1 MFRRLM
7 ERLGWIQ
14 APRASLAQWRTLVA
28 FADAARRDGL
38 THVLVCGM
46 GGSSLTAEV
55 VARANGATSLQV
67 LDSTDPAAVLDAES
81 AVSRDHTLF
90 LVVSKSGTTVE
101 TLALYRYFAARARPE
116 QLVVVTDP
124 GTPLEALAREGR
136 LRAVFPHPPDVGGRY
151 AALTV
156 VGMLPA
162 ALIGAAGRVLLE
174 RALAV
179 DVARAKAWGVALA
192 RAALAGRDKL
202 VLRPPAR
209 VAAIAAWVEQLVA
222 ESSGKA
228 GRGVVPLVDD
238 PAAERRPDT
247 QIVSEF
253 SADPLD
259 LGAEFLKWELATW
272 ELCNELDVNAFDQPD
287 VEAAKAFAREELA
300 RRRPGAGDVGAVLT
314 AAQLAR
320 AARPGDYLAIL
331 AYLPPRRVL
340 ERVGNRAPLPGCEDG
355 ARALKRPPSVPLS
368 LGQLG
373 SESSQQGA
381 RIDPIARSL
390 RLGLQRICDRA
401 VARIERVGDS
411 LQPGHLLGG
420 EPQRIA
426 QAEDDHDRIGEAF
439 REPGGDILRH
449 RAVRAQTRARAGAG
463 ARAEPDGADRDA
475 PLERDLEGHRDTAA
489 GAGGGPE
496 PAVHVVAEPVGCG
509 VEGARVPEDGIG
521 PGG

>member
-14 APRASLAQWRTLVA
+14 APRASLAQWRALVA

-55 VARANGATSLQV
+55 VARAYGATSLHV
-67 LDSTDPAAVLDAES
+67 LDSTDPAAVLDAEGT
-81 AVSRDHTLF
+81 APRDRTLF

-116 QLVVVTDP
+116 QVVVVTDP

-162 ALIGAAGRVLLE
+162 ALIGADGRVMLE

-202 VLRPPAR
+202 VLRPPPR

-253 SADPLD
+253 SEDPLD

-300 RRRPGAGDVGAVLT
+300 RRRPGAGDMGAVLT
-314 AAQLAR
+314 AAELAR

-331 AYLPPRRVL
+331 AYLPPRPHVAAALGALRAAWAARLGIATTLGFGPRYLHSTGQLHKGGPNTGLFLLLTADDAVDL
-340 ERVGNRAPLPGCEDG
+340 EIPEMGVTFGQLKRAQAAGDV
-355 ARALKRPPSVPLS
+355 RALLAKGRRV
-368 LGQLG
+368 
-373 SESSQQGA
+373 A
-381 RIDPIARSL
+381 HVHL
-390 RLGLQRICDRA
+390 RR
-401 VARIERVGDS
+401 
-411 LQPGHLLGG
+411 
-420 EPQRIA
+420 
-426 QAEDDHDRIGEAF
+426 
-439 REPGGDILRH
+439 
-449 RAVRAQTRARAGAG
+449 
-463 ARAEPDGADRDA
+463 
-475 PLERDLEGHRDTAA
+475 
-489 GAGGGPE
+489 
-496 PAVHVVAEPVGCG
+496 
-509 VEGARVPEDGIG
+509 PEDVTGLTAS
-521 PGG
+521 